1 MPKPRHGTLQCNSD
15 DCWIFF
21 PGKQTDTN
29 GILMNDLEANCQELL
44 ETGQLFCGHA
54 KFKNVYDTRNQ
65 LSLQQ
70 CVLHHVSAHGLSS
83 LLCVTITNVWF
94 ISFLN
99 SKNNWCNCCA
109 LLESRFP
116 EGSSARI
123 IAGLFINALAIA
135 TRCCSPPDNSEG
147 LWWRVWWLNFSPLL
161 ESYFRGSVI

>member
-29 GILMNDLEANCQELL
+29 GILMKDPEANCQELL

-70 CVLHHVSAHGLSS
+70 CVLHHVSAHGLKYLIAPMSLKHHSKMSS
-83 LLCVTITNVWF
+83 SNKAIWDATYDEEYDGLTFLPSWEV
-94 ISFLN
+94 IS
-99 SKNNWCNCCA
+99 
-109 LLESRFP
+109 E
-116 EGSSARI
+116 
-123 IAGLFINALAIA
+123 
-135 TRCCSPPDNSEG
+135 DQ
-147 LWWRVWWLNFSPLL
+147 
-161 ESYFRGSVI
+161 